1 MDRNVRKPGEPAA
14 TSGEVAVEPSHVVVV
29 DDKAVVRD
37 FLRDV
42 LERADHRVTTVG
54 DGVAALEVCRR
65 DPPQVV
71 LTDLAMSPMT
81 GRDIILALKDA
92 CPSAVPVVLTGYG
105 TVERA
110 VDLMRLGA
118 FDVLTKPCRAEE
130 IAATVDKALEHH
142 KALQSNQDLRERL
155 RVQEKLAMIGKLA
168 AGVAHELNN
177 PLDAALR
184 CLRLTRER
192 LNGDEEAGEYI
203 DLAESGMQRMA
214 DIVQSLL
221 TFSRNATV
229 EQTPQP
235 LASLVE
241 ETVASVVVALADEA
255 PRIECVIEPRV
266 ARLPV
271 PRGLHQVLTNLLRNA
286 ADAVN
291 PGDAVEVHAVKDGD
305 RIQIHVRDRGTG
317 ISADIRA
324 RIFEPFFTTKAPG
337 RGTGLGLPLSARMVE
352 KFGGGIRVDCPPE
365 GGTVVTVSLP
375 LPHATPP
382 TPGPDAGQEAR

>member
-1 MDRNVRKPGEPAA
+1 MDHITDQSRDAPPTTEGAERTQTA
-14 TSGEVAVEPSHVVVV
+14 HVVVV
-29 DDKAVVRD
+29 DDKSVVRD
-37 FLRDV
+37 FLREV
-42 LERADHRVTTVG
+42 LELAGHRVTTVG
-54 DGVAALEVCRR
+54 DGQAALTACRR
-65 DPPQVV
+65 DLPQVV

-81 GRDIILALKDA
+81 GRELIMALKEA
-92 CPSAVPVVLTGYG
+92 CPSSVPVVLTGYG

-142 KALQSNQDLRERL
+142 RALQSNQDLRERL

-184 CLRLTRER
+184 CVRLTKDRV
-192 LNGDEEAGEYI
+192 NGDEEAGEYLE
-203 DLAESGMQRMA
+203 LAETGMQRMA

-229 EQTPQP
+229 EQTPQ
-235 LASLVE
+235 SLEGLIE
-241 ETVASVVVALADEA
+241 ETIASVTVAIGDDA
-255 PRIECVIEPRV
+255 PRILCAVEPRV
-266 ARLPV
+266 AHSPV

-286 ADAVN
+286 YDAAGGEHAIHIHAHVT
-291 PGDAVEVHAVKDGD
+291 DDQLVLAVEDAGP
-305 RIQIHVRDRGTG
+305 G
-317 ISADIRA
+317 IPADIRS
-324 RIFEPFFTTKAPG
+324 RVFEPFFTTKAPG

-352 KFGGGIRVDCPPE
+352 KFGGSMQIECPPE
-365 GGTVVTVSLP
+365 GGTIVTVLLP
-375 LPHATPP
+375 VPKPNTNSKANPVS
-382 TPGPDAGQEAR
+382 EAL

>member
-1 MDRNVRKPGEPAA
+1 MDRSTRDEGDAA
-14 TSGEVAVEPSHVVVV
+14 RTAGSGASHVVVV

-37 FLRDV
+37 FLREV
-42 LERADHRVTTVG
+42 LEIAGHRVTTVADG
-54 DGVAALEVCRR
+54 DAALAACRA

-71 LTDLAMSPMT
+71 LTDLSMTPMP
-81 GRDIILALKDA
+81 GRDLILALKEE

-130 IAATVDKALEHH
+130 ISATVEKALEHH
-142 KALQSNQDLRERL
+142 VALQANQDLRERL
-155 RVQEKLAMIGKLA
+155 RVQDKLAMIGKLA

-184 CLRLTRER
+184 CIRLTRDR
-192 LNGDEEAGEYI
+192 VNGDEEAREYL

-221 TFSRNATV
+221 TFSRNASV
-229 EQTPQP
+229 EQSPQ
-235 LASLVE
+235 SLVE
-241 ETVASVVVALADEA
+241 LLGETVASVRMSIGDDA
-255 PRIECVIEPRV
+255 PEFVTTVDPRV

-271 PRGLHQVLTNLLRNA
+271 PRGLHQVVMNLLRNA
-286 ADAVN
+286 YDAAGSEHPIEIVAR
-291 PGDAVEVHAVKDGD
+291 PDEHTLMLA
-305 RIQIHVRDRGTG
+305 VRDHGPG
-317 ISADIRA
+317 IPADIRS
-324 RIFEPFFTTKAPG
+324 RVFEPFFTTKAPG

-352 KFGGGIRVDCPPE
+352 KFGGGMRLDCPPE
-365 GGTVVTVSLP
+365 GGTVFTVLLP
-375 LPHATPP
+375 LPRPVP
-382 TPGPDAGQEAR
+382 EMLKEVR

>member
-1 MDRNVRKPGEPAA
+1 MDQITEQTRDAPESPEEADG
-14 TSGEVAVEPSHVVVV
+14 VEIAHVVVV
-29 DDKAVVRD
+29 DDKSVVRD
-37 FLRDV
+37 FLREV
-42 LERADHRVTTVG
+42 LELAGHRVTTVG
-54 DGVAALEVCRR
+54 DGTAALRVCRE
-65 DPPQVV
+65 DVPQVV

-81 GRDIILALKDA
+81 GRELIVALKDS

-142 KALQSNQDLRERL
+142 TALQSNQDLRERL

-184 CLRLTRER
+184 CVRLTQDRV
-192 LNGDEEAGEYI
+192 NGDEEAREYLE
-203 DLAESGMQRMA
+203 LAETGMQRMA

-229 EQTPQP
+229 EQTPQS
-235 LASLVE
+235 LEGLVE
-241 ETVASVVVALADEA
+241 ETIASVTVAIGDEA
-255 PRIECVIEPRV
+255 PRILCTIDPRI
-266 ARLPV
+266 ARHTV

-286 ADAVN
+286 YDAAGSDHPILIHARPDGTHLVIEVEDAG
-291 PGDAVEVHAVKDGD
+291 PGIPPS
-305 RIQIHVRDRGTG
+305 IQSRV
-317 ISADIRA
+317 
-324 RIFEPFFTTKAPG
+324 FEPFFTTKAPG

-352 KFGGGIRVDCPPE
+352 KFGGAIRFECPSG
-365 GGTVVTVSLP
+365 GGTTVTVFLP
-375 LPHATPP
+375 LPTP
-382 TPGPDAGQEAR
+382 TPNPVSEAS

>member
-1 MDRNVRKPGEPAA
+1 MDQVTKQSRDAPEAPEQGEGPE
-14 TSGEVAVEPSHVVVV
+14 TFHVVVV

-37 FLRDV
+37 FLREV
-42 LERADHRVTTVG
+42 LELAGHRVTTVG
-54 DGVAALEVCRR
+54 DGTAALAVCRV
-65 DPPQVV
+65 DLPQVV

-81 GRDIILALKDA
+81 GRELIVALKDV

-142 KALQSNQDLRERL
+142 QALQCNQDLRERL

-184 CLRLTRER
+184 CVRLTQAR
-192 LNGDEEAGEYI
+192 LNGDEEAREYLE
-203 DLAESGMQRMA
+203 LAETGMQRMA

-229 EQTPQP
+229 EQTPQS
-235 LASLVE
+235 LEGLVE
-241 ETVASVVVALADEA
+241 ETIASVTVALGSDA
-255 PRIECVIEPRV
+255 PRFVCAMDPRI
-266 ARLPV
+266 ARTPV
-271 PRGLHQVLTNLLRNA
+271 PRGMHQVLTNLLRNA
-286 ADAVN
+286 YDAAG
-291 PGDAVEVHAVKDGD
+291 GDLP
-305 RIQIHVRDRGTG
+305 IHVRARADGSHLLLEVEDAGPG
-317 ISADIRA
+317 IPPSIQA
-324 RIFEPFFTTKAPG
+324 RVFEPFFTTKAPG

-352 KFGGGIRVDCPPE
+352 KFGGGIRFECPPG
-365 GGTVVTVSLP
+365 GGTVVTVFLP
-375 LPHATPP
+375 ISQP
-382 TPGPDAGQEAR
+382 TPNPVAEAS